1 MHTAGLG
8 SHGGAHPVR
17 GHPSAKTVGATWL
30 VDARDVLV
38 CDDPEETEG
47 SELLVI
53 EGTLARL
60 ALVLVDERRARVP
73 RSMRAWASATR
84 VERGSSTWSPSES
97 SIAGLTLVASI
108 SSHERHPTKA
118 GISRWGRVPWAMSW
132 VMVAVGDDGIDTH
145 GGVRCGR
152 CGALAHR

>member
-1 MHTAGLG
+1 
-8 SHGGAHPVR
+8 
-17 GHPSAKTVGATWL
+17 
-30 VDARDVLV
+30 LV

-84 VERGSSTWSPSES
+84 VKRGSSTWSPSES

-108 SSHERHPTKA
+108 SSQERHPTKGWDQPLGTRA
-118 GISRWGRVPWAMSW
+118 LGHELG
-132 VMVAVGDDGIDTH
+132 H
-145 GGVRCGR
+145 GGRG
-152 CGALAHR
+152 